1 VDLLL
6 KDITI
11 EWEELGEKLLLP
23 KRKIKEIGADHFHK
37 GVNRLKSAMLDFWFG
52 YDTEASW
59 KKLSDALEEMDERVL
74 AKRIR
79 KECMGQNN

>member
-6 KDITI
+6 KDITAQ
-11 EWEELGEKLLLP
+11 WEELGEKLLLP
-23 KRKIKEIGADHFHK
+23 KRKLREVSVDLFHR
-37 GVNRLKSAMLDFWFG
+37 GVSRQKSAMLDFWFG